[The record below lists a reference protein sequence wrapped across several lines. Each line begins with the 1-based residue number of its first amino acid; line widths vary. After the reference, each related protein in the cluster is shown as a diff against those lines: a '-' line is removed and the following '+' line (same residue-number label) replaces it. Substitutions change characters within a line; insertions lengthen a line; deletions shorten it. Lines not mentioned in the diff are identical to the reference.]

1 MAPPM
6 LFAARSTRK
15 RKAIRSVLRSRR
27 TLASIRR
34 KAVEVA
40 AVGVAVVAVAAVV
53 VVVAVDAGAGA
64 VRLDRHRRDASSGL
78 LLRP

>member
-1 MAPPM
+1 M
-6 LFAARSTRK
+6 
-15 RKAIRSVLRSRR
+15 
-27 TLASIRR
+27 
-34 KAVEVA
+34 
-40 AVGVAVVAVAAVV
+40 GVAVVAVAAVV